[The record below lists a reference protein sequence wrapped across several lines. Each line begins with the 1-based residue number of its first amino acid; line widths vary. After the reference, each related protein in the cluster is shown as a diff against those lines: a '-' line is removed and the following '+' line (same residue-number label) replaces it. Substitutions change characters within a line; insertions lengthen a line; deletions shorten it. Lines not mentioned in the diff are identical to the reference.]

1 MAVKAEPKINFKRDE
16 GGGLRPDGVYK
27 LKVEDVEVKQASDP
41 SKFPYLNVRF
51 SVLYNGQPK
60 GLSVWDILSYS
71 PAARFKFDQILDAMN
86 APEDGEV
93 NYRWLKGKQVF
104 ATLITATHK
113 GKVSNKVG
121 QYLTAEAA
129 AELQEANLGAND
141 DDDLEDDDLDEEDSN
156 TDSDDDEDEEEV
168 VPVKAAVKTKAT
180 NAVER
185 VIEKKNASK
194 IAAKKK
200 PVVDDDFE
208 DDEDIPF

>member
-1 MAVKAEPKINFKRDE
+1 MAFKTEQKINFKRDE
-16 GGGLRPDGVYK
+16 GSVRPDGVYK

-60 GLSVWDILSYS
+60 GLSIWDILSYS

-93 NYRWLKGKQVF
+93 SYRWLKGKQVF

-129 AELQEANLGAND
+129 AELQEANLGTDD
-141 DDDLEDDDLDEEDSN
+141 DDDLEDNDLDEEDSD

-168 VPVKAAVKTKAT
+168 VPVKAAVKTKA
-180 NAVER
+180 APAPA
-185 VIEKKNASK
+185 KKAT
-194 IAAKKK
+194 AKKK
-200 PVVDDDFE
+200 PVVDDDLE

>member
-1 MAVKAEPKINFKRDE
+1 MAFKAEQKINFKRDE
-16 GGGLRPDGVYK
+16 GGGLRPDGVYR

-93 NYRWLKGKQVF
+93 SYRWLKGKQVF
-104 ATLITATHK
+104 ATLTTATHK

-129 AELQEANLGAND
+129 AELQEANLGADSDDDFED
-141 DDDLEDDDLDEEDSN
+141 DDDLEDSDTDDDDE
-156 TDSDDDEDEEEV
+156 DEDEEEV
-168 VPVKAAVKTKAT
+168 VPVKAAVKAKAA

-185 VIEKKNASK
+185 IIEKKTAAK
-194 IAAKKK
+194 ATAKKK
-200 PVVDDDFE
+200 PVVDEDD